1 MKTLRVRFK
10 DSSSIISFVNTVSKY
25 HHSNFDLCSG
35 EHMVDAKSILGVTS
49 LGYGYVRDLKISNS
63 GDDME
68 KLMGDL
74 EPYIA

>member
-1 MKTLRVRFK
+1 
-10 DSSSIISFVNTVSKY
+10 
-25 HHSNFDLCSG
+25 
-35 EHMVDAKSILGVTS
+35 MVDAKSILGVIS

>member
-1 MKTLRVRFK
+1 MFERKIKLNPEDVKGFVAAAAKCDFDVDVTYNRVV
-10 DSSSIISFVNTVSKY
+10 I
-25 HHSNFDLCSG
+25 
-35 EHMVDAKSILGVTS
+35 DAKSILGVIS